1 MVQMYF
7 SIPQVTL
14 AVQENYMQ
22 HAEGLMET
30 WEAETPVENRNSGS
44 FYYYP

>member
-1 MVQMYF
+1 
-7 SIPQVTL
+7 
-14 AVQENYMQ
+14 MQ

-44 FYYYP
+44 FYYYPWRDLRSRKEESNAGD